1 MATTTC
7 PQCNASYPSMLKNC
21 PSCKAPASAPQAGR
35 TDIKKLVPWI
45 VALDL
50 VIIGGFLLYFFVLR

>member
-7 PQCNASYPSMLKNC
+7 SQCNASYPSLLKTC
-21 PSCKAPASAPQAGR
+21 PSCKAPAGGPLAGSEG
-35 TDIKKLVPWI
+35 IKKVLPLI

>member
-7 PQCNASYPSMLKNC
+7 SQCNANYPSLMKTC
-21 PSCKAPASAPQAGR
+21 PSCKAPAPGR
-35 TDIKKLVPWI
+35 QVGPTDIKKLVPWI

-50 VIIGGFLLYFFVLR
+50 VIIGGFLFYFFVLR